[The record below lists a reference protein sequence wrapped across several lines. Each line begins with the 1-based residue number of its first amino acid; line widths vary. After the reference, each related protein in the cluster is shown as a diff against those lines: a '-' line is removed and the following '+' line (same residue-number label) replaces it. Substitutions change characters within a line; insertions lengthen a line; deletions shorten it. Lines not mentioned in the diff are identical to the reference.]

1 MEFSKYQGAGN
12 DFVIIDNMNHQI
24 RDLSAAAAI
33 LCDRKF
39 GIGADGLIAAEP
51 SDTADIRMSYY
62 NSDGSLAGMCGNG
75 LRCFSKFVT
84 DHGLVD
90 GETIQVETGDGR
102 KDVRIL
108 QSTPKISRVEVD
120 MGSCGEIRPAVI
132 HTEKQPFQ
140 TYFTH
145 LGVPHTV
152 VFCETEGGG
161 MPALD
166 RLTEQNGSDL
176 EFATEFQPDH
186 TNVNFVEI
194 LAPDHILCST
204 WERGAGKTLACG
216 TGACASALISH
227 MEREAGSSI
236 RVTMPGGDVVITM
249 TDDRRV
255 LMEGDAELTFTG
267 STDLA
272 EDLPGSPR

>member
-51 SDTADIRMSYY
+51 SDTEDIRMSYY

-75 LRCFSKFVT
+75 LRCFSKFVV
-84 DHGLVD
+84 DHGLID
-90 GETIQVETGDGR
+90 GETARVETGDGR

-108 QSTPKISRVEVD
+108 QSAPKISRVEVD
-120 MGSCGEIRPAVI
+120 MGDCGGIRPAVI
-132 HTEKQPFQ
+132 RTEKLSFQ

-152 VFCETEGGG
+152 IFCETEGGG
-161 MPALD
+161 MPALEG
-166 RLTEQNGSDL
+166 LTVQHGSDL
-176 EFATEFQPDH
+176 EFAPEFQPDH

-227 MEREAGSSI
+227 AVKEAASSI

-249 TDDRRV
+249 TDDGRA

-267 STDLA
+267 STDLV
-272 EDLPGSPR
+272 